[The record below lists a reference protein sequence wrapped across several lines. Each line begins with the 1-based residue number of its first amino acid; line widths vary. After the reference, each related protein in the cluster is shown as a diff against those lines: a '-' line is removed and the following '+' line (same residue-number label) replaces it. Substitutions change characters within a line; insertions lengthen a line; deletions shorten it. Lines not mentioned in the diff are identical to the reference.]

1 MDYNN
6 NVMAAVYRCI
16 ILAAAG
22 DGKVSN
28 DELDFAT
35 AATEDTE
42 QWYEF
47 QNSMSGIFDKV
58 FDDMFG
64 SDEHED
70 EDAEETVELDVTALE
85 ADEIKKIA
93 DDVLKNLAKCENASD
108 IKAYT
113 SICASVVPENFYNH
127 IIITSFNLCGTD
139 NYDWLPDKN
148 EIRNIKYLCSEF
160 GEDFKELQKKYL
172 DSLTWYADDLLGDDL
187 TVESC
192 GEKTFSG
199 FEDNTADAVLNVSI
213 LAAYA
218 DGDFTTSY
226 QTIAEHWFLA
236 ACDIARAKGEKVVTV
251 PDNMGDYIMD
261 LTNAAQEPLHEK
273 TGNPYTLMDDY
284 DANIEKIA
292 EIAQKVPEH
301 IGDSIKNAL
310 SHITDSA
317 LNRLTIKNAYFMC
330 DYDNDQGP
338 IQYSTMDIYGD
349 MVKQSINHH
358 EEEAINTIG
367 KILGVDEDA
376 MYGIIKRLENGE
388 MGGLSYN

>member
-1 MDYNN
+1 M
-6 NVMAAVYRCI
+6 
-16 ILAAAG
+16 
-22 DGKVSN
+22 
-28 DELDFAT
+28 
-35 AATEDTE
+35 
-42 QWYEF
+42 
-47 QNSMSGIFDKV
+47 
-58 FDDMFG
+58 
-64 SDEHED
+64 
-70 EDAEETVELDVTALE
+70 
-85 ADEIKKIA
+85 EI
-93 DDVLKNLAKCENASD
+93 S
-108 IKAYT
+108 
-113 SICASVVPENFYNH
+113 
-127 IIITSFNLCGTD
+127 
-139 NYDWLPDKN
+139 LPH
-148 EIRNIKYLCSEF
+148 
-160 GEDFKELQKKYL
+160 
-172 DSLTWYADDLLGDDL
+172 
-187 TVESC
+187 
-192 GEKTFSG
+192 
-199 FEDNTADAVLNVSI
+199 
-213 LAAYA
+213 
-218 DGDFTTSY
+218 

-236 ACDIARAKGEKVVTV
+236 ACDIARATGEKVVKV

-301 IGDSIKNAL
+301 IEDSIKNAL

-330 DYDNDQGP
+330 DYDNDGGP

-367 KILGVDEDA
+367 KILGIDEDA